1 MLAERLQLESD
12 EECPH
17 ERPGHFIAV
26 VKPRRA
32 RRAQSVKRRLVAPEV
47 AGSSPVA
54 PVLCLSQFP
63 CFTPGSFELQHPVR
77 ASRLAVGSET
87 RVATRACVSCR
98 PSSTASRRARGPRP
112 SGGSGRTSSAG
123 PTGTRASSESSFAV
137 RAHVNG
143 GARDPAHLRAR
154 HPAGLRIVERSGA
167 RSHVSTVV
175 RLRKGERTPLPLPS
189 PECPLSKSERPPC
202 RCQRGPD
209 WARSLGSSGR

>member
-1 MLAERLQLESD
+1 MLAERLQLESE

-32 RRAQSVKRRLVAPEV
+32 RRAQSVNAALSRRRSRVRVPSL
-47 AGSSPVA
+47 
-54 PVLCLSQFP
+54 P
-63 CFTPGSFELQHPVR
+63 CFASRSSRALPLGVSNCCIPFELPALQWGPK
-77 ASRLAVGSET
+77 T

-154 HPAGLRIVERSGA
+154 HPAGLRTVQRSGA